1 MGAAVSLLG
10 WVLMGLAAW
19 VVIAVVLALVVGHF
33 VRPDR
38 LTTLDLL
45 RARQGAEVPAE
56 ATERPGP
63 PQPVDD
69 AELPA
74 PRDGDHD
81 DAAPTSRRRGG
92 SADGGAA
99 DLGGA

>member
-1 MGAAVSLLG
+1 MGAAVSVFG
-10 WVLMGLAAW
+10 WVLVGLAAW
-19 VVIAVVLALVVGHF
+19 VVIAVVLALVLGHL

-45 RARQGAEVPAE
+45 RAREGARRPAE

-63 PQPVDD
+63 PPPVDGAD
-69 AELPA
+69 LPV

-81 DAAPTSRRRGG
+81 DATATSRRRRP
-92 SADGGAA
+92 
-99 DLGGA
+99 